1 MTSAVAELPH
11 SASRSA
17 SRTTSI
23 AIAIT
28 GAAFL
33 FLFAKPFSLL
43 VRDWL
48 NQAEAEHGLLLAPV
62 ALWLAWKSG
71 LREGASPNRML
82 GLAMLVTAVVI
93 RYASDLA
100 AELFTMRMSMLLAG
114 AGLVVWH
121 FGLRQV
127 LHWWLP
133 FILLGLSVPLP
144 QVVLNAITI
153 PLQFTASKIGA
164 SLLVWREIPVMLT
177 GNVIRIPGHELFVA
191 EACSGLRSLTA
202 LLSLGVM
209 LGGIVLRTPISRVL
223 LIALAIPVAVAING
237 LRIFLTGFLM
247 LFVDPKMGEGFMHL
261 SEGWLMFVVA
271 FAILGGIAWALGR
284 AEDHFWPARPL
295 AWKSSPAVS
304 STGAMTHA

>member
-1 MTSAVAELPH
+1 M
-11 SASRSA
+11 
-17 SRTTSI
+17 
-23 AIAIT
+23 
-28 GAAFL
+28 
-33 FLFAKPFSLL
+33 
-43 VRDWL
+43 
-48 NQAEAEHGLLLAPV
+48 
-62 ALWLAWKSG
+62 
-71 LREGASPNRML
+71 
-82 GLAMLVTAVVI
+82 MLVPAVLI

-100 AELFTMRMSMLLAG
+100 AELFTMRMSMMLAL
-114 AGLVVWH
+114 AALVVWH
-121 FGLRQV
+121 FGWRQI

-164 SLLVWREIPVMLT
+164 SLLMWREIPVMLT

-209 LGGIVLRTPISRVL
+209 LGGIVLRTPISRML

-237 LRIFLTGFLM
+237 VRIFMTGFLM

-271 FAILGGIAWALGR
+271 FAILGGLAWALGR
-284 AEDHFWPARPL
+284 GEDHYWPARPS
-295 AWKSSPAVS
+295 AWRSKAVAS
-304 STGAMTHA
+304 NSGDLQHA

>member
-1 MTSAVAELPH
+1 MVAAEMPRTSTTTAKVGL
-11 SASRSA
+11 ASL
-17 SRTTSI
+17 
-23 AIAIT
+23 AIS
-28 GAAFL
+28 GLAFAM
-33 FLFAKPFSLL
+33 LFAKPFALL
-43 VRDWL
+43 VRDWM
-48 NQAEAEHGLLLAPV
+48 NQPEAEHGLLLAPV
-62 ALWLAWKSG
+62 ALWLAWKAG
-71 LREGASPNRML
+71 VREGATGNRI
-82 GLAMLVTAVVI
+82 LAVVMLVLAVAI

-100 AELFTMRMSMLLAG
+100 AELFTMRMSMMLAL
-114 AGLVVWH
+114 AAMVVWH
-121 FGLRQV
+121 YGFRQV

-164 SLLVWREIPVMLT
+164 SLLMWREIPVMLT

-223 LIALAIPVAVAING
+223 LVAMAVPVAVAING
-237 LRIFLTGFLM
+237 LRIFMTGFLM

-271 FAILGGIAWALGR
+271 FAILGGLAWLLGR
-284 AEDHFWPARPL
+284 AEDHYWPARPS
-295 AWKSSPAVS
+295 AWTRSAA
-304 STGAMTHA
+304 STGALSHA

>member
-1 MTSAVAELPH
+1 MVAAELP
-11 SASRSA
+11 
-17 SRTTSI
+17 RTTTKPRLAVAPLALTVI
-23 AIAIT
+23 AF
-28 GAAFL
+28 GL
-33 FLFAKPFSLL
+33 LFAKPFALL

-48 NQAEAEHGLLLAPV
+48 NQPEAEHGLLLAPV
-62 ALWLAWKSG
+62 AVWLAWRAG
-71 LREGASPNRML
+71 LHENVQPNRV
-82 GLAMLVTAVVI
+82 LALMMLVPAVLI

-100 AELFTMRMSMLLAG
+100 AELFTMRMSMMLAL
-114 AGLVVWH
+114 AALVVWH
-121 FGLRQV
+121 FGWRQI

-164 SLLVWREIPVMLT
+164 SLLMWREIPVMLT

-209 LGGIVLRTPISRVL
+209 LGGIVLRTPISRVM

-237 LRIFLTGFLM
+237 VRIFMTGFLM

-271 FAILGGIAWALGR
+271 FAILGGLAWALGR
-284 AEDHFWPARPL
+284 GEDHYWPARPS
-295 AWKSSPAVS
+295 AWRSKAVAS
-304 STGAMTHA
+304 NSGDLQHA